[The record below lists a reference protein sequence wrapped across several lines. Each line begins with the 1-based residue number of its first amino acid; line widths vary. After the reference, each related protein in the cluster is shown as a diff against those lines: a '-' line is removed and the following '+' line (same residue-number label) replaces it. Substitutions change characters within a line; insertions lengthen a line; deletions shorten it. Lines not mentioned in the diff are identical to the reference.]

1 MKQIYSNFDSKY
13 SGDVWCGCLRVKVE
27 YIGHVREIIRS
38 GREEELEISE
48 GASLGDLLLMLSE
61 KYGEPFKKAVYEPG
75 GTDVKTNF
83 LITVN
88 GYLLNQLNGV
98 ETKLKHGDHVILTSI
113 VSGG

>member
-1 MKQIYSNFDSKY
+1 M
-13 SGDVWCGCLRVKVE
+13 RVKVE

-75 GTDVKTNF
+75 GADLKPNF
-83 LITVN
+83 IITVN

>member
-1 MKQIYSNFDSKY
+1 MKQIYRNFNSEY
-13 SGDVWCGCLRVKVE
+13 FEVWCVCLRVKVE

-38 GREEELEISE
+38 GREEELEVSE

-75 GTDVKTNF
+75 GTDLKPNF
-83 LITVN
+83 IVTVN

>member
-1 MKQIYSNFDSKY
+1 MWR
-13 SGDVWCGCLRVKVE
+13 VCLRVKVE

-75 GTDVKTNF
+75 GTDLKPNF
-83 LITVN
+83 IVTVN

>member
-1 MKQIYSNFDSKY
+1 M
-13 SGDVWCGCLRVKVE
+13 CLLRVKVE

-75 GTDVKTNF
+75 GTDLKPNF
-83 LITVN
+83 IVTVN

>member
-1 MKQIYSNFDSKY
+1 
-13 SGDVWCGCLRVKVE
+13 LRVKVE

-38 GREEELEISE
+38 GREEELEVSE

-75 GTDVKTNF
+75 GTDLKPNF
-83 LITVN
+83 IVTVN

>member
-1 MKQIYSNFDSKY
+1 
-13 SGDVWCGCLRVKVE
+13 VVCLLRVKVE

-75 GTDVKTNF
+75 GTDLKPNF
-83 LITVN
+83 IVTVN